1 MKRKRRNPA
10 RALAKTTFSQVSKK
24 TKHFSFMPQICD
36 PARKEAEILDSEEQ
50 WWSEGGG
57 VRSLGEGS
65 YGAMGQGL
73 EPVEPLLRGL
83 CCWPSLLLI
92 F

>member
-1 MKRKRRNPA
+1 
-10 RALAKTTFSQVSKK
+10 
-24 TKHFSFMPQICD
+24 MPQICD

-73 EPVEPLLRGL
+73 EPLWSSSSEDSAAGHL
-83 CCWPSLLLI
+83 CFSSFDWNAYFPTHQDL
-92 F
+92 